1 VGAVGITIKATPLAK
16 SLTEALLA
24 TCGVPCNI
32 ILLRTRVARAGTI
45 SQGTPKVAR
54 RASVKDFSRV
64 LL

>member
-1 VGAVGITIKATPLAK
+1 MVITIKATPLEK

-24 TCGVPCNI
+24 TCGVPRKMV
-32 ILLRTRVARAGTI
+32 LLHTRVARAGAI